1 MEFDSW
7 RRRCNRII
15 HQKRILDL
23 IYLVLS
29 ILISSLLFVIFK
41 LFDVF
46 KINTLQAIVVNYIIA
61 FSFGVFT
68 SDISM
73 PIAEVPKQPWFI
85 GAFCLGFLFISIFNV
100 MGITAQKNGLS
111 VASVA
116 GKMSVV
122 IPIIFGIIVYN
133 ESIGIVKVIG
143 ILLAL
148 IAVYLSSA
156 KNDNSPVKF
165 KNLLFPLLLFV
176 GSGILD
182 TALKYVETNSV
193 SETNVPLFL
202 ATIFGCAFVLGSIL
216 IVIQIVRGKLKFQW
230 KNVLGGIALG
240 IPNYYSMEFLL
251 KAFKTDIESST
262 LFTIN
267 NVGIVIL
274 TTVFAL
280 LFFQEKLIKKNWVGI
295 SLAVIS
301 IILVTF
307 GT

>member
-1 MEFDSW
+1 M
-7 RRRCNRII
+7 
-15 HQKRILDL
+15 

-61 FSFGVFT
+61 FSFGIFT
-68 SDISM
+68 SNVSLSIVE
-73 PIAEVPKQPWFI
+73 IPKQSWFI
-85 GAFCLGFLFISIFNV
+85 GAFSLGFLFISIFNV

-122 IPIIFGIIVYN
+122 IPIVFGIIAYN
-133 ESIGIVKVIG
+133 EGASFIKIAGII
-143 ILLAL
+143 LAL
-148 IAVYLSSA
+148 VAVYLSSA
-156 KNDNSPVKF
+156 KSDTTSVKF
-165 KNLLFPLLLFV
+165 KNLLFPLILFV
-176 GSGILD
+176 GSGVLD
-182 TALKYVETNSV
+182 TTLKYVETTSV
-193 SETNVPLFL
+193 SNGEEPLFL
-202 ATIFGCAFVLGSIL
+202 ATIFGCAFILGL
-216 IVIQIVRGKLKFQW
+216 FVVITQMINGKFKFQR

-280 LFFQEKLIKKNWVGI
+280 LFFQEKLIKKNWIGI
-295 SLAVIS
+295 GLAIFS
-301 IILVTF
+301 ILLVSF
-307 GT
+307 A

>member
-1 MEFDSW
+1 
-7 RRRCNRII
+7 
-15 HQKRILDL
+15 L

-29 ILISSLLFVIFK
+29 IIISSLLFVIFK

-46 KINTLQAIVVNYIIA
+46 KINTLQAIVVNYVIA
-61 FSFGVFT
+61 LSFGLAT
-68 SDISM
+68 SNTSVSI
-73 PIAEVPKQPWFI
+73 IEIPKQSWFL
-85 GAFCLGFLFISIFNV
+85 GAFCLGFLFISIFNI
-100 MGITAQKNGLS
+100 MGITAQRNGLS

-133 ESIGIVKVIG
+133 EGVGFVKIIG

-148 IAVYLSSA
+148 VAVYLSSA
-156 KNDNSPVKF
+156 KSDTNPVKF

-176 GSGILD
+176 GSGVLD
-182 TALKYVETNSV
+182 TGLKYVETTSV
-193 SETNVPLFL
+193 SEGEEPMFL
-202 ATIFGCAFVLGSIL
+202 ATIFGCAFILGIFV
-216 IVIQIVRGKLKFQW
+216 VITQMINGKFKFQW
-230 KNVLGGIALG
+230 KNILGGIVLG
-240 IPNYYSMEFLL
+240 VPNYYSMEFLL

-280 LFFQEKLIKKNWVGI
+280 LFFKEKLIKKNVIGI
-295 SLAVIS
+295 ALAVIS
-301 IILVTF
+301 ILLVSF
-307 GT
+307 AN

>member
-1 MEFDSW
+1 V
-7 RRRCNRII
+7 
-15 HQKRILDL
+15 

-46 KINTLQAIVVNYIIA
+46 KINTLQAIVVNYAIA
-61 FSFGVFT
+61 LSFGLGT
-68 SDISM
+68 SSLSLSVVDI
-73 PIAEVPKQPWFI
+73 PKQPWFI
-85 GAFCLGFLFISIFNV
+85 GAFILGFLFISVFNI
-100 MGITAQKNGLS
+100 MGITAQRNGLS

-133 ESIGIVKVIG
+133 EGVGLVKIIG
-143 ILLAL
+143 ILMAL

-156 KNDNSPVKF
+156 KSDTNPVKF
-165 KNLLFPLLLFV
+165 KNLLFPLLLFI
-176 GSGILD
+176 GSGVLD
-182 TALKYVETNSV
+182 TGLKYAETTSV
-193 SETNVPLFL
+193 SEGEEPLFL
-202 ATIFGCAFVLGSIL
+202 ATIFGCAFVLGSFV
-216 IVIQIVRGKLKFQW
+216 VITQMINGKFQFHW
-230 KNVLGGIALG
+230 KNILGGIVLG
-240 IPNYYSMEFLL
+240 VPNYYSMEFLL

-280 LFFQEKLIKKNWVGI
+280 LFFKEKLIKKNWVGI
-295 SLAVIS
+295 LLAVVS
-301 IILVTF
+301 ILLVSF
-307 GT
+307 A

>member
-1 MEFDSW
+1 MM
-7 RRRCNRII
+7 
-15 HQKRILDL
+15 
-23 IYLVLS
+23 YLVLS

-61 FSFGVFT
+61 FSFGIFT

-73 PIAEVPKQPWFI
+73 AVAEVPKQPWFI
-85 GAFCLGFLFISIFNV
+85 GAFCLGILFISIFNV

-133 ESIGIVKVIG
+133 ESVGIVKVVG

-148 IAVYLSSA
+148 VAVYLSSA

-176 GSGILD
+176 GSGVLD

-307 GT
+307 GS